1 MNETIEKQLLE
12 TEQNAE
18 MSIFGTDLFK
28 RIYSD
33 LTKEQG
39 VVRDEIREIM
49 LRGMKDFVKSQIQN
63 TEPINEEAIEIAY
76 MAGIVT
82 VIGGDIAH
90 DDKLATVERLRN
102 KAIKR
107 VIQKDNLS
115 GYEVT
120 YEDGST
126 GGIIIPK
133 EAYELGKEKGLEM
146 NEILAKASPEDKA
159 IKTAKLMSESDLNK
173 ILDIAAD
180 KLINQDFGMENVVKI
195 LDVEE

>member
-1 MNETIEKQLLE
+1 MNETIEKELLE
-12 TEQNAE
+12 TERNAE

-49 LRGMKDFVKSQIQN
+49 LRGMKDFVKSQIKN
-63 TEPINEEAIEIAY
+63 TEPINDEAIEIAY

-180 KLINQDFGMENVVKI
+180 KLINQDFDSENVVKI